1 MKSFDLGNDM
11 EVYEIDNDPEM
22 NKIQDFM
29 AKSTGAR
36 SVSLLENLVRF
47 FIISKFFVNLGS
59 PHFHRRPICWRLR
72 RTHEAKIF
80 RKIGSTHF
88 KC

>member
-1 MKSFDLGNDM
+1 MVSFNFHQDVLKSFDLGNDM

-36 SVSLLENLVRF
+36 SVSL
-47 FIISKFFVNLGS
+47 
-59 PHFHRRPICWRLR
+59 
-72 RTHEAKIF
+72 
-80 RKIGSTHF
+80 
-88 KC
+88 

>member
-36 SVSLLENLVRF
+36 SVSLLENLGRF
-47 FIISKFFVNLGS
+47 FIISKFS
-59 PHFHRRPICWRLR
+59 
-72 RTHEAKIF
+72 
-80 RKIGSTHF
+80 
-88 KC
+88 

>member
-1 MKSFDLGNDM
+1 MVNFNFYQDVLKSFDLGNDM

-36 SVSLLENLVRF
+36 SVSLLLSKFGKF
-47 FIISKFFVNLGS
+47 FII
-59 PHFHRRPICWRLR
+59 
-72 RTHEAKIF
+72 
-80 RKIGSTHF
+80 
-88 KC
+88 

>member
-36 SVSLLENLVRF
+36 SVSLLGNSAKIHNF
-47 FIISKFFVNLGS
+47 KIFVNLGS

-72 RTHEAKIF
+72 RTDEAKIF